1 MKSDSTN
8 TNQRNKKFLQTRQ
21 LVIIGMFS
29 ALSYILMLI
38 HFPIK
43 YLGFLELEVSD
54 IPAIVACAGFGPISG
69 VLIELIKNL
78 LKALTMST
86 TGGTGELANFLVSI
100 GYILPFGIL
109 YHKLSGKWKNLI
121 ACTAGTIGMVFM
133 GIIVNSFITVP
144 LYASLFGGEE
154 AVIGVCATFIPAIHN
169 VATVVILG
177 ITPFNIFKGIL
188 ISIIGVLCAKAFAK
202 VLKG

>member
-86 TGGTGELANFLVSI
+86 TG
-100 GYILPFGIL
+100 
-109 YHKLSGKWKNLI
+109 
-121 ACTAGTIGMVFM
+121 
-133 GIIVNSFITVP
+133 
-144 LYASLFGGEE
+144 
-154 AVIGVCATFIPAIHN
+154 
-169 VATVVILG
+169 
-177 ITPFNIFKGIL
+177 
-188 ISIIGVLCAKAFAK
+188 
-202 VLKG
+202 